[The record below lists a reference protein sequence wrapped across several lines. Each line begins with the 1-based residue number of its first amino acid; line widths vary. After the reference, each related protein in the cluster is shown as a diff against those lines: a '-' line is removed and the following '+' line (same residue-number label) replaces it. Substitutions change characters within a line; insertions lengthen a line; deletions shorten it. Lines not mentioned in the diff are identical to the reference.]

1 MAKQFNTKNNEE
13 LLVIR
18 TQDNLS
24 RPLIA
29 RICGVSKSLVDC
41 WLSPP
46 HSPLFRVMSDRDLR
60 LLKLETGRA
69 EPAYLDVR
77 ETAAK
82 LKRQIKGGA

>member
-1 MAKQFNTKNNEE
+1 MPKLFNTKNNEE

-29 RICGVSKSLVDC
+29 RICSVSKSLVDC
-41 WLSPP
+41 WLAGPG
-46 HSPLFRVMSDRDLR
+46 SPLFRVMADRDLR

-77 ETAAK
+77 DTATK
-82 LKRQIKGGA
+82 LRKQIKGGA